1 MPHPSISLVPDDCY
15 PYLSLPVRVRAGAI
29 SCVFWTRVRGDL
41 HVPGDTSL
49 TIPPRN
55 PINDL
60 RKSCQNSTRYPLFM
74 CPQRDIPHH
83 LTIPPRNPT
92 KVLRK
97 MTAFSTVETAFYDI
111 FYGVSRRYGERYR
124 TGTNLF

>member
-55 PINDL
+55 PIKYL
-60 RKSCQNSTRYPLFM
+60 RKSCLGPLTRIFQAYFMAPVQDWSAQNF
-74 CPQRDIPHH
+74 
-83 LTIPPRNPT
+83 
-92 KVLRK
+92 VLEVCGQFHPC
-97 MTAFSTVETAFYDI
+97 TSAQT
-111 FYGVSRRYGERYR
+111 
-124 TGTNLF
+124 